1 LVATLHGAL
10 TLAQVDA
17 NPVLVA
23 EHLHLD
29 VPRPLDVLLA
39 VDLRRAEGRP
49 RLRLAGVEGLGDVLA
64 PPHDAH
70 ATPAPAGRGL
80 ENDRVADPVR
90 DIDRLRG
97 VLQRQLAAGDHG
109 DARLRRQLARLRP
122 GAHEPA

>member
-1 LVATLHGAL
+1 PP
-10 TLAQVDA
+10 AQVGAD
-17 NPVLVA
+17 PVIVTEDLR
-23 EHLHLD
+23 LD

-39 VDLRRAEGRP
+39 VDLRAADRRP

-70 ATPAPAGRGL
+70 TTPAPAGRGL
-80 ENDRVADPVR
+80 ENNRVADPVR

-109 DARLRRQLARLRP
+109 DARLLRELARLR
-122 GAHEPA
+122 